1 MPARAPARRGTR
13 AGVANGPVVDPEL
26 VARRV
31 AAMTIARG
39 RAREARL
46 ASEAQLLAEVMSLD
60 LEGLRRRA
68 SARQWLCAMGECS
81 GATEVDLGR
90 LLGLK
95 GGKVSVHRIRKH
107 PVTRRLVQLI
117 QEHQLQLVLRG
128 EFGAQAQAKAASPEI

>member
-1 MPARAPARRGTR
+1 M
-13 AGVANGPVVDPEL
+13 ANGPVVDPEL

-46 ASEAQLLAEVMSLD
+46 AAEAQLLAEVMSLD

-117 QEHQLQLVLRG
+117 PGAPAPARAPRRVWRPGAG
-128 EFGAQAQAKAASPEI
+128 ESGEPGDFEPPV